1 MSSSPS
7 HHHPADDSEEPKSL
21 LIPEE
26 YLPEVPILG
35 SAAAGSPDAAGV
47 DGLGTEA
54 LDRLTPEQLTAIAR
68 GRVVAQWM
76 QQMER
81 PSAPFSLEGLVV
93 AAMNP
98 GQRQSRAAESVSVLS
113 RLAVPQQ
120 LDAHVAKVILG
131 DEPASIEPAP
141 SALDQLVE
149 ERVEA
154 PEAGLVKGMARRLG
168 SVQAPRE
175 LEARLERQLDAAGD
189 PRPMQRDLGRR
200 LWLRSA
206 TAAVALAAGVLL
218 MAKMDVGSTEIGGA
232 PQATGDQVSE
242 NILTASSGLTFEVK
256 YVSRE
261 TMSASD
267 RAVLSAMG
275 LTGVGGS

>member
-1 MSSSPS
+1 MSPS
-7 HHHPADDSEEPKSL
+7 PFHRHPDDDFEAPKSL

-26 YLPEVPILG
+26 YLPEVPVLG
-35 SAAAGSPDAAGV
+35 RAAASSTGGALADAV
-47 DGLGTEA
+47 GTEA
-54 LDRLTPEQLTAIAR
+54 LDHLTSEQLTAIAR
-68 GRVVAQWM
+68 GRLIAQWM

-81 PSAPFSLEGLVV
+81 PSAPFNLEGLVV

-98 GQRQSRAAESVSVLS
+98 GHRQSRAAESVSGLS

-120 LDAHVAKVILG
+120 LDSLVAKVVLDG
-131 DEPASIEPAP
+131 EPTSIEPAP

-154 PEAGLVKGMARRLG
+154 PEAGLVKGMARRLD
-168 SVQAPRE
+168 SVQAPSE
-175 LEARLERQLDAAGD
+175 LEARLERELDAAGA
-189 PRPMQRDLGRR
+189 PRSTQLDLGRR

-206 TAAVALAAGVLL
+206 AAAVALAAGVLL
-218 MAKMDVGSTEIGGA
+218 MAKVDLGSAEMSGA
-232 PQATGDQVSE
+232 PKATTDAVGE
-242 NILTASSGLTFEVK
+242 NFLTASSGLTFEVN
-256 YVSRE
+256 YVSRK

-267 RAVLSAMG
+267 RAVLRAMG